1 MDEDDIRI
9 RKEQNQVI
17 LRSLG
22 LTGEFWQF
30 G

>member
-1 MDEDDIRI
+1 MDADDIRV

-22 LTGEFWQF
+22 LTGEFWQL